1 MNKRMIGNL
10 INYERNKRKVSV
22 QKLCE
27 GICSASALQRAE
39 SGERLPD
46 YFVLERVI
54 ERLGVSVNKLEFL
67 QDQEAY
73 EIYYL
78 RVLIEQYLEAGE
90 YEEAERALD
99 YYAKQ
104 ADKKS
109 GLHHQYMLQIQAVI
123 ASQRD
128 RNHLLAKELFEQA
141 LMKTVIHFSF
151 ENLDDCIL
159 GEGEVLLL
167 LLYLQEKMEL
177 GEGSLQYDGKRVFTY
192 IERNFQDEEVRV
204 NVYTKAALLL
214 GSAMIRENNR
224 KEALW
229 YTLQGEKILA
239 DNGILLHLPQF
250 LDRILMLEK
259 EGSTAYLEWKKQRD
273 ALKQL
278 YEEYGQRWEDEGLLL
293 WKRYRQQENY
303 LLQELFM
310 QERKLLKKS
319 QEKLA
324 DALDIDQKTI
334 SRIES
339 GKYKPK
345 AGTFQKLKEYLDI
358 DRDLCSTRIVTEDFS
373 LLEMEREVAKLGHYR
388 RDREAEKLY
397 EQLKQKL
404 SLEWRENQQYIRYM
418 DTLYGSL
425 AGRISSMEAIEG
437 CMEAF
442 RITRGDIPIERI
454 NEVVLSR
461 REATILNYVAICYK
475 DLGDEEKA
483 IDLLQRVVEGYEL
496 SKSDTRHHFTA
507 LSLIYINLCKCY
519 EKKRRYVEAM
529 DVCNKSIY
537 FSIRC
542 QKGLSIGYML
552 SKKTY
557 DMDEISGERENS
569 RNRYLQAYQLM
580 KLMKQD
586 KEIESLQKAYKKW
599 YGEDMT

>member
-1 MNKRMIGNL
+1 
-10 INYERNKRKVSV
+10 
-22 QKLCE
+22 
-27 GICSASALQRAE
+27 
-39 SGERLPD
+39 
-46 YFVLERVI
+46 
-54 ERLGVSVNKLEFL
+54 
-67 QDQEAY
+67 
-73 EIYYL
+73 
-78 RVLIEQYLEAGE
+78 
-90 YEEAERALD
+90 
-99 YYAKQ
+99 
-104 ADKKS
+104 
-109 GLHHQYMLQIQAVI
+109 LHHQYMLQIQAVI

-177 GEGSLQYDGKRVFTY
+177 GEDSLQYDGKRVFTY

-273 ALKQL
+273 ALKQI

-388 RDREAEKLY
+388 KWQEAEVVYKMIKEKL
-397 EQLKQKL
+397 LL
-404 SLEWRENQQYIRYM
+404 NHRENAQYIMYM
-418 DTLYGSL
+418 DTIFDRELRGISVEETVSRCYEAL
-425 AGRISSMEAIEG
+425 RICRKNMDLEQLNP
-437 CMEAF
+437 F
-442 RITRGDIPIERI
+442 LPNRW
-454 NEVVLSR
+454 
-461 REATILNYVAICYK
+461 EATIINYIAVCQLILGQTDEAINILEKIIYICENTKTGIKSQYIKLLLLYESLAKCYEQK
-475 DLGDEEKA
+475 QQYEKA
-483 IDLLQRVVEGYEL
+483 ITICDKLISLEL
-496 SKSDTRHHFTA
+496 
-507 LSLIYINLCKCY
+507 KCG
-519 EKKRRYVEAM
+519 
-529 DVCNKSIY
+529 
-537 FSIRC
+537 
-542 QKGLSIGYML
+542 KGLSLGYIV
-552 SKKTY
+552 SRKAY
-557 DMDEISGERENS
+557 SRDEKRGSREGS
-569 RNRYLQAYQLM
+569 QEQYQQAHQIM
-580 KLMKQD
+580 KLMG
-586 KEIESLQKAYKKW
+586 KERQMVNLQKAYKKW
-599 YGEDMT
+599 YGEKFV